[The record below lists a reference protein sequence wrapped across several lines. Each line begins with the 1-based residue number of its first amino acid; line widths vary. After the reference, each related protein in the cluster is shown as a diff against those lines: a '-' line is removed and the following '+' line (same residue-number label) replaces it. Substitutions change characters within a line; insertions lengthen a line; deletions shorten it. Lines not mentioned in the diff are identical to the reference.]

1 MTLEGGSTRKMS
13 DLIKGAFTNLSS
25 LGKFV
30 CMIVAS
36 IGGFFTQFIG
46 GWDKL
51 AILLVTLVV
60 IDYITGVASAWVN
73 KELNSHKGRQGILS
87 KICIFLVI
95 GISVIIDDVLIA
107 NEIIILG
114 QGALR
119 TSFILFYVSNEL
131 ISVVENLTKLGVPMP
146 DKIKEVL
153 EQLKN
158 KAK

>member
-1 MTLEGGSTRKMS
+1 MEGGKNRKML
-13 DLIKGAFTNLSS
+13 DLVKRLFTNLSP
-25 LGKFV
+25 LGQTV
-30 CMIVAS
+30 CMCIAS
-36 IGGFFTQFIG
+36 IGALFAKFIG

-51 AILLVTLVV
+51 AMLLVTLVI
-60 IDYITGVASAWVN
+60 IDYITGVASAWAN
-73 KELNSHKGRQGILS
+73 KELNSHKGRQGIIS

-95 GISVIIDDVLIA
+95 GIAVIVDDVLIA
-107 NEIIILG
+107 GDIVVLG

-146 DKIKEVL
+146 EKIKEVL

-158 KAK
+158 KTK

>member
-1 MTLEGGSTRKMS
+1 MEGGNNRKML
-13 DLIKGAFTNLSS
+13 DLLKRLFTNLSP
-25 LGKFV
+25 LGQTV
-30 CMIVAS
+30 CMFVAS
-36 IGGFFTQFIG
+36 IGTLFAKFIG

-60 IDYITGVASAWVN
+60 IDYITGVAGAWAN
-73 KELNSHKGRQGILS
+73 KELNSHKGRQGIIS

-95 GISVIIDDVLIA
+95 GIAVVIDDVLIA

-131 ISVVENLTKLGVPMP
+131 ISVVENLTKIGVPMP
-146 DKIKEVL
+146 EKIKEVL

-158 KAK
+158 KTK

>member
-1 MTLEGGSTRKMS
+1 MEGGNKRKML
-13 DLIKGAFTNLSS
+13 DLAKGAFTNLSS

-30 CMIVAS
+30 CMTVAS
-36 IGGFFTQFIG
+36 IGAFFVKFIG

-51 AILLVTLVV
+51 AVLLVTLVV
-60 IDYITGVASAWVN
+60 IDYITGVASAWAN
-73 KELNSHKGRQGILS
+73 KELNSHKGRQGIIS
-87 KICIFLVI
+87 KLCIFLVI
-95 GISVIIDDVLIA
+95 GIAVVIDDVLIA

-131 ISVVENLTKLGVPMP
+131 ISVIENLTKLGVPMP
-146 DKIKEVL
+146 EKIKEVL

-158 KAK
+158 KAN

>member
-1 MTLEGGSTRKMS
+1 MEGGNKRKML
-13 DLIKGAFTNLSS
+13 DLVKGAFTNLSPI
-25 LGKFV
+25 GKAV
-30 CMIVAS
+30 CMCVAS
-36 IGGFFTQFIG
+36 IGALFAKFIG

-51 AILLVTLVV
+51 AVLLVTLVV

-73 KELNSHKGRQGILS
+73 KELNSHKGRQGIIS

-95 GISVIIDDVLIA
+95 GIAVVIDDVLIA
-107 NEIIILG
+107 SDIVVLG

-146 DKIKEVL
+146 EKIKEVL

-158 KAK
+158 KTK

>member
-1 MTLEGGSTRKMS
+1 MEGGSRRKMS
-13 DLIKGAFTNLSS
+13 DLLRGAFTNLSS
-25 LGKFV
+25 LGKVV
-30 CMIVAS
+30 CMLIAS
-36 IGGFFTQFIG
+36 LGTLFAKFIG

-60 IDYITGVASAWVN
+60 IDYITGVASAWTN
-73 KELNSHKGRQGILS
+73 KELNSHKGRQGIIS

-95 GISVIIDDVLIA
+95 GIAVVIDDVLIA

-114 QGALR
+114 EGALR

-146 DKIKEVL
+146 EKIKDVL
-153 EQLKN
+153 EQLKDKTN
-158 KAK
+158 